1 MGADGEATAELKKR
15 APDFVLLDIDGHSV
29 RLSDYA
35 GKTVLIDF
43 WATWCGPCV
52 DSLPHMNQALVSEK
66 GLDEVIIVEPIP
78 DILHTRRPKPERPA
92 VPIEAD
98 ADEVPEDVTIEL
110 TELDLDRVP
119 VELSPPARH
128 ETAPVEEEILEFWR
142 VEQKPSLT
150 RFTMP
155 VYPEMARK
163 AGLEGVVFVAF
174 TVGADGSVRQVRA
187 VRGPEIFRK
196 AAIEAV
202 SQFVFEPAVQND
214 RAVAVKMSMPIRFRL
229 ND

>member
-1 MGADGEATAELKKR
+1 MLRYKNPDVDLKLAYPKVMAR
-15 APDFVLLDIDGHSV
+15 SVGISVVFLLALAVMFPSFETDTSARV
-29 RLSDYA
+29 RR
-35 GKTVLIDF
+35 T
-43 WATWCGPCV
+43 
-52 DSLPHMNQALVSEK
+52 
-66 GLDEVIIVEPIP
+66 EVIIVERIP
-78 DILHTRRPKPERPA
+78 ETRQMRRPPPERPA
-92 VPIEAD
+92 MPIETD
-98 ADEVPEDVTIEL
+98 SDDVPEDLTIES
-110 TELDLDRVP
+110 TELDLNRVP
-119 VELSPPARH
+119 VDLPSPVRRK
-128 ETAPVEEEILEFWR
+128 TAPVEEEVLEFWR
-142 VEQKPSLT
+142 VERQPVLVRS
-150 RFTMP
+150 TMP
-155 VYPEMARK
+155 VYPEMAKR

>member
-1 MGADGEATAELKKR
+1 MLRYKHPEADLKLAYPKVMAR
-15 APDFVLLDIDGHSV
+15 SIGISVVFLLVLAVMFPTFQMDTPARV
-29 RLSDYA
+29 RR
-35 GKTVLIDF
+35 T
-43 WATWCGPCV
+43 
-52 DSLPHMNQALVSEK
+52 
-66 GLDEVIIVEPIP
+66 EVIIVEPIP
-78 DILHTRRPKPERPA
+78 DIMHTRRPKPERPA

>member
-1 MGADGEATAELKKR
+1 MLRYKHPEVDLKLAYPKVMAR
-15 APDFVLLDIDGHSV
+15 SVGISVLLLLMIAVTFPTFEMDASARSRRTELLTFEH
-29 RLSDYA
+29 
-35 GKTVLIDF
+35 
-43 WATWCGPCV
+43 
-52 DSLPHMNQALVSEK
+52 
-66 GLDEVIIVEPIP
+66 IP
-78 DILHTRRPKPERPA
+78 ETRQVRRPQPERPA
-92 VPIEAD
+92 VPIESD
-98 ADEVPEDVTIEL
+98 SDDIPENLTIES

-119 VELSPPARH
+119 VELPPPVRR
-128 ETAPVEEEILEFWR
+128 ETAPVEEEVLEFWR
-142 VEQKPSLT
+142 VERQPVLA
-150 RFTMP
+150 RGTMP
-155 VYPEMARK
+155 VYPEMAKR

>member
-1 MGADGEATAELKKR
+1 MLRYKHPDADLRLAYPKVMARSVGISTVFLL
-15 APDFVLLDIDGHSV
+15 VLAVMFPSFEMETPARV
-29 RLSDYA
+29 RR
-35 GKTVLIDF
+35 T
-43 WATWCGPCV
+43 
-52 DSLPHMNQALVSEK
+52 
-66 GLDEVIIVEPIP
+66 EVIIVEPIP
-78 DILHTRRPKPERPA
+78 EIRHPRRPEPERPA
-92 VPIEAD
+92 MPIEAD
-98 ADEVPEDVTIEL
+98 DDEVPEDVTIEL

-128 ETAPVEEEILEFWR
+128 ETAPVEEEVLEYFS
-142 VEQKPSLT
+142 VEQKPSLA
-150 RFTMP
+150 RFTIP
-155 VYPEMARK
+155 VYPELARK

-214 RAVAVKMSMPIRFRL
+214 RTVAVKMSMPIRFRL

>member
-1 MGADGEATAELKKR
+1 MLRYKHPEANLKLAYPKVMAR
-15 APDFVLLDIDGHSV
+15 SVGISIVFLLVLAVMFPSFEMETPARVRRPD
-29 RLSDYA
+29 
-35 GKTVLIDF
+35 
-43 WATWCGPCV
+43 
-52 DSLPHMNQALVSEK
+52 
-66 GLDEVIIVEPIP
+66 VIIVEQIP
-78 DILHTRRPKPERPA
+78 EIRHPSRPEPKRPSM
-92 VPIEAD
+92 PIEAD

-119 VELSPPARH
+119 VELPPPVRR
-128 ETAPVEEEILEFWR
+128 ETAPVEEEVLEFWR
-142 VEQKPSLT
+142 VERQPVLA
-150 RFTMP
+150 RGTMP
-155 VYPEMARK
+155 VYPEMAKR

-214 RAVAVKMSMPIRFRL
+214 RVVAVKMSMPIRFRL

>member
-1 MGADGEATAELKKR
+1 MKRYKKPEADLKLAYPKVMAR
-15 APDFVLLDIDGHSV
+15 SVGISNMFILVLSVMFPSFEMDTPARVRRPD
-29 RLSDYA
+29 
-35 GKTVLIDF
+35 
-43 WATWCGPCV
+43 
-52 DSLPHMNQALVSEK
+52 
-66 GLDEVIIVEPIP
+66 VIIVEQIP
-78 DILHTRRPKPERPA
+78 EIRHPSRPEPERPSM
-92 VPIEAD
+92 PIEAD

-128 ETAPVEEEILEFWR
+128 ETAPVDEEVLEFWR

-155 VYPEMARK
+155 VYPELARK

>member
-1 MGADGEATAELKKR
+1 MLRYKHPEADLKLAYPKVMAR
-15 APDFVLLDIDGHSV
+15 SIGISVVFLLVLAVMFPTFQMDTPARV
-29 RLSDYA
+29 RR
-35 GKTVLIDF
+35 T
-43 WATWCGPCV
+43 
-52 DSLPHMNQALVSEK
+52 
-66 GLDEVIIVEPIP
+66 EVIIVEPIP

-214 RAVAVKMSMPIRFRL
+214 RVVAVKMSMPIRFRL

>member
-1 MGADGEATAELKKR
+1 MRYKHPEADLKLAYPKVMAR
-15 APDFVLLDIDGHSV
+15 SVGISVVFLLVLAVMFPTFEMDTPARV
-29 RLSDYA
+29 RR
-35 GKTVLIDF
+35 T
-43 WATWCGPCV
+43 
-52 DSLPHMNQALVSEK
+52 
-66 GLDEVIIVEPIP
+66 EVISVEPIP
-78 DILHTRRPKPERPA
+78 DILHTRRPKPARPA

-110 TELDLDRVP
+110 TELDLNRVP

-128 ETAPVEEEILEFWR
+128 ETAPVDEEVLDFWK

-214 RAVAVKMSMPIRFRL
+214 RVVAVKMSMPIRFRL